1 MSWLELIAAGLGILA
16 VWLTVRQNPW
26 CWPIGL
32 IMVLLYAWLFYDWRL
47 YSNLLLQVL
56 FAALQL
62 YGWWQWTRGG
72 ERHDGRTVSR
82 LRPAGVLTGL
92 LAGSIGALALGYLM
106 ATHTDASSPWL
117 DAALTA
123 FSLVAQLWMAQK
135 RLQCW
140 VLWVVVDLCYVAF
153 FLHSG
158 LYLTA
163 ALYAAFTLLA
173 ISGWLSW
180 RRDPAI
186 WGSR

>member
-1 MSWLELIAAGLGILA
+1 MSWLELIAAGLGIIA

-32 IMVLLYAWLFYDWRL
+32 LMVLLYAWLFYDWRL

-56 FAALQL
+56 FAGLQL

-72 ERHDGRTVSR
+72 ERHDG
-82 LRPAGVLTGL
+82 L
-92 LAGSIGALALGYLM
+92 LLGYLM
-106 ATHTDASSPWL
+106 ANHTDASAPWL
-117 DAALTA
+117 DAALTS

-140 VLWVVVDLCYVAF
+140 ALWIVVDLCYVAF

-163 ALYAAFTLLA
+163 GLYAVFTLLA
-173 ISGWLSW
+173 ISGWRSW
-180 RRDPAI
+180 QRDPAI
-186 WGSR
+186 WGH

>member
-1 MSWLELIAAGLGILA
+1 MSWLELIAAGLGIVA

-47 YSNLLLQVL
+47 YSNLLLQLL

-72 ERHDGRTVSR
+72 ERHDGRKVSR
-82 LRPAGVLTGL
+82 LGLPAVAAGLLIGVL
-92 LAGSIGALALGYLM
+92 GAWLLGYLM
-106 ATHTDASSPWL
+106 ATYTDASSPWL
-117 DAALTA
+117 DSALTA

-135 RLQCW
+135 LLQCW
-140 VLWVVVDLCYVAF
+140 MLWVVVDLCYVAF
-153 FLHSG
+153 FLYNE

-163 ALYAAFTLLA
+163 ALYAAFTALA
-173 ISGWLSW
+173 VSGWLSW
-180 RRDPAI
+180 RRDPALQYA
-186 WGSR
+186 S